1 MRNVL
6 VTGGTGF
13 IGSNLSAR
21 LLELGYNV
29 RILRRP
35 DSDLRVIKGID
46 VEHRLG
52 DIRDTESVQKA
63 MHGCDTVFHTAAIV
77 TFARKVKVLQHDVNV
92 LGTRNVVNACIASHL
107 ERLVL
112 TSSIAA
118 LGHPA
123 PGEIATEL
131 TAYNRGMHSGY
142 KLSKHLA
149 EKEVLEGVAKGLDAV
164 IVNPSVVIG
173 ERDIR
178 MHGGQLLRE
187 ARRGLML
194 FYLDGGMNISYVGDV
209 VNGHIS
215 AALKGRTGERYILGG
230 HNLTHK
236 EIFRRVAQLVGGLS
250 PFAKLPTPIVRAG
263 ASVIERACDAIGV
276 EPLLSSDMVAE
287 AGMFNWFSSEKAKQE
302 LDYTVTSF
310 DNTILAAYR
319 WYTENGIL

>member
-1 MRNVL
+1 MRNIL

-21 LLELGYNV
+21 LLELGYIV

-35 DSDLRVIKGID
+35 DSDLRVIKGLD
-46 VEHRLG
+46 VEHRFG
-52 DIRDTESVQKA
+52 DIRDAESLQKA
-63 MHGCDTVFHTAAIV
+63 MDGCDTVFHTAAIV
-77 TFARKVKVLQHDVNV
+77 TFARKVKALQHEVNV
-92 LGTRNVVNACIASHL
+92 LGTRNVVSACISSHV
-107 ERLVL
+107 ERLVF

-118 LGHPA
+118 LGHPS

-131 TAYNRGMHSGY
+131 TAYNRGLHTGY

-149 EKEVLEGVAKGLDAV
+149 EKEVLAGVEKGLNAV

-187 ARRGLML
+187 ARRGLL
-194 FYLDGGMNISYVGDV
+194 PFYLAGGMNIAYVGDV
-209 VNGHIS
+209 VRGHIS
-215 AALKGRTGERYILGG
+215 AAMKGRTGERYILGG

-236 EIFRRVAQLVGGLS
+236 EIFRRVAQLVGGRP
-250 PFAKLPTPIVRAG
+250 PFAKLPTPLLRFGTI
-263 ASVIERACDAIGV
+263 VIERVCDVVGI
-276 EPLLSSDMVAE
+276 EPLISSDMVAE
-287 AGMFNWFSSEKAKQE
+287 AGMYNWFSSEKAKQE

-310 DNTILAAYR
+310 DKTILAAYR
-319 WYTENGIL
+319 WYKENGIL